1 MYASIWRFTG
11 DPDELVR
18 SYDAMLADIPSA
30 SMRLHLCLRTP
41 NGIVILDTCPSHE
54 AFEQF
59 ATGPFPALRSL
70 DAGSA
75 VRDVCGGSA
84 SRSAGVAVGPE
95 RARRRRAAPRADRQS
110 SAALSPV

>member
-18 SYDAMLADIPSA
+18 RYDAMLADIPSA

-59 ATGPFPALRSL
+59 ATGPFPALRSRHGL
-70 DAGSA
+70 PEPKDVQDGPAHAAFIDGNR
-75 VRDVCGGSA
+75 VRD
-84 SRSAGVAVGPE
+84 P
-95 RARRRRAAPRADRQS
+95 
-110 SAALSPV
+110 